1 MPSGRFLAARSAS
14 ETDSS
19 KALGLA
25 RTAIQTSFRLS
36 AAPS

>member
-1 MPSGRFLAARSAS
+1 MPSGRFPAARSAS

-19 KALGLA
+19 TALRLA
-25 RTAIQTSFRLS
+25 RTAIQTFFRLS